1 MLVAVWSSK
10 LNCRFLGG
18 SPEISPRDDKTSI
31 RPENYQISQKI
42 HQGITT
48 TSYSNKLPADRSN
61 HSFARPNTAQHNMAE
76 APTNAG
82 VRLPPT
88 PEQLQSAFDH
98 GIWYALSLWPALH
111 VAVQNSWGGAD
122 SSEKRDW
129 FAGAVSDLF
138 TGRQD
143 TDAEDLEA
151 FLLQIMQD
159 EFDCNV
165 EDETEVEV
173 VRTILVLRKTL
184 LEGDVSA
191 YETLEK
197 RWNSRGMMKADVLV
211 VDNGDGEVD
220 EDDEDDEMD
229 DEEDRAPRA
238 GQQAPREPKEKPQAQ
253 VDDDGFTKVV
263 GKKR

>member
-1 MLVAVWSSK
+1 MASS
-10 LNCRFLGG
+10 
-18 SPEISPRDDKTSI
+18 
-31 RPENYQISQKI
+31 
-42 HQGITT
+42 
-48 TSYSNKLPADRSN
+48 
-61 HSFARPNTAQHNMAE
+61 
-76 APTNAG
+76 APDNAG

-88 PEQLQSAFDH
+88 PAQLQSAFDH

-184 LEGDVSA
+184 LEGDMSA
-191 YETLEK
+191 YETLER
-197 RWNSRGMMKADVLV
+197 RWGSRGMMKADVLV

-220 EDDEDDEMD
+220 DEDDDMDEDGEM
-229 DEEDRAPRA
+229 EGDRAPRG
-238 GQQAPREPKEKPQAQ
+238 GQQAPREPREKPQAQ

>member
-1 MLVAVWSSK
+1 MASSA
-10 LNCRFLGG
+10 
-18 SPEISPRDDKTSI
+18 PD
-31 RPENYQISQKI
+31 
-42 HQGITT
+42 
-48 TSYSNKLPADRSN
+48 
-61 HSFARPNTAQHNMAE
+61 NT
-76 APTNAG
+76 G
-82 VRLPPT
+82 VPT
-88 PEQLQSAFDH
+88 PAQLQSAFDH

-184 LEGDVSA
+184 LEGDMSA
-191 YETLEK
+191 YETLER
-197 RWNSRGMMKADVLV
+197 RWGSRGMMKADVLV

-220 EDDEDDEMD
+220 DEDDDMD
-229 DEEDRAPRA
+229 EDEEMEGDRAPRG
-238 GQQAPREPKEKPQAQ
+238 GQQAPREPREKPQAQ

>member
-1 MLVAVWSSK
+1 MASS
-10 LNCRFLGG
+10 
-18 SPEISPRDDKTSI
+18 
-31 RPENYQISQKI
+31 
-42 HQGITT
+42 
-48 TSYSNKLPADRSN
+48 
-61 HSFARPNTAQHNMAE
+61 
-76 APTNAG
+76 APTADNG

-88 PEQLQSAFDH
+88 PEQLQQAFDN

-138 TGRQD
+138 SGRQD

-173 VRTILVLRKTL
+173 GRTILVLRKTL

-191 YETLEK
+191 FETLER
-197 RWNSRGMMKADVLV
+197 RWNSRGLMKADVRV

-220 EDDEDDEMD
+220 SEDEDDEMD
-229 DEEDRAPRA
+229 EDRAPQA
-238 GQQAPREPKEKPQAQ
+238 GQQPPREPREKPQAQ

>member
-1 MLVAVWSSK
+1 
-10 LNCRFLGG
+10 
-18 SPEISPRDDKTSI
+18 
-31 RPENYQISQKI
+31 
-42 HQGITT
+42 
-48 TSYSNKLPADRSN
+48 
-61 HSFARPNTAQHNMAE
+61 MAYE
-76 APTNAG
+76 APTNNG

-88 PEQLQSAFDH
+88 TAQLQQAFDN

-138 TGRQD
+138 NGRQD

-173 VRTILVLRKTL
+173 GRTILVLRKTL

-191 YETLEK
+191 FETLER
-197 RWNSRGMMKADVLV
+197 RWNSRGLMKADVRV
-211 VDNGDGEVD
+211 VDHGDDEVD
-220 EDDEDDEMD
+220 EDDDDDEMD
-229 DEEDRAPRA
+229 DGEDRAPQA
-238 GQQAPREPKEKPQAQ
+238 GQQQAPREPREKPQAQ

>member
-1 MLVAVWSSK
+1 
-10 LNCRFLGG
+10 
-18 SPEISPRDDKTSI
+18 
-31 RPENYQISQKI
+31 
-42 HQGITT
+42 
-48 TSYSNKLPADRSN
+48 
-61 HSFARPNTAQHNMAE
+61 MASE
-76 APTNAG
+76 APTNNG

-88 PEQLQSAFDH
+88 PAQLQQAFDN

-138 TGRQD
+138 NGRQD

-173 VRTILVLRKTL
+173 GRTILVLRKTL

-191 YETLEK
+191 FETLER
-197 RWNSRGMMKADVLV
+197 RWNSRGLMKADVRV
-211 VDNGDGEVD
+211 VDHGDDEVD
-220 EDDEDDEMD
+220 EDDDDDEMD
-229 DEEDRAPRA
+229 DGEDRAPQA
-238 GQQAPREPKEKPQAQ
+238 GQQQAPREPREKPQAQ

>member
-1 MLVAVWSSK
+1 MAA
-10 LNCRFLGG
+10 
-18 SPEISPRDDKTSI
+18 
-31 RPENYQISQKI
+31 
-42 HQGITT
+42 
-48 TSYSNKLPADRSN
+48 PA
-61 HSFARPNTAQHNMAE
+61 PAE
-76 APTNAG
+76 GG

-111 VAVQNSWGGAD
+111 VAVQNSWGGPD

-138 TGRQD
+138 SGRQD
-143 TDAEDLEA
+143 TDAEELEA
-151 FLLQIMQD
+151 FMLQIMQD

-165 EDETEVEV
+165 EDETEGEV
-173 VRTILVLRKTL
+173 ARTILVLRKTL

-191 YETLEK
+191 FEALEK
-197 RWNSRGMMKADVLV
+197 RWKSRGMMKADVQV
-211 VDNGDGEVD
+211 IDNGDGEVD
-220 EDDEDDEMD
+220 DGDIDEMD
-229 DEEDRAPRA
+229 EEEDRAPQA
-238 GQQAPREPKEKPQAQ
+238 GGQAPVVPRERQEPQ

>member
-1 MLVAVWSSK
+1 
-10 LNCRFLGG
+10 
-18 SPEISPRDDKTSI
+18 
-31 RPENYQISQKI
+31 
-42 HQGITT
+42 
-48 TSYSNKLPADRSN
+48 
-61 HSFARPNTAQHNMAE
+61 MAS
-76 APTNAG
+76 APPTDNNG

-88 PEQLQSAFDH
+88 PEQLQSAFDN

-184 LEGDVSA
+184 LEGDMSA
-191 YETLEK
+191 YETLER
-197 RWNSRGMMKADVLV
+197 RWGSRGMMKADVLV

-220 EDDEDDEMD
+220 DDEDDEMD
-229 DEEDRAPRA
+229 EEMEEDRAPRA
-238 GQQAPREPKEKPQAQ
+238 GQQAAREPREKPQAQ